1 MESSDMTLKNDGT
14 KKTHQKKQRSSS
26 RVNERILE
34 YQPEKDFSIGQ
45 TIYHP
50 KFEEKGKVVRKSKS
64 VSGNF
69 KKITV
74 RFKRA
79 GEKILVSAYQK
90 RENGLLNGSS
100 G

>member
-1 MESSDMTLKNDGT
+1 MTLKNDGT
-14 KKTHQKKQRSSS
+14 RETRQKKLRKSILI
-26 RVNERILE
+26 NEKIIE
-34 YQPEKDFSIGQ
+34 YQPEKDFRVGQ

-50 KFEEKGKVVRKSKS
+50 EFEEKGRIVRKSKS

-74 RFKRA
+74 RFKKA

-90 RENGLLNGSS
+90 RNNGLLNGSS

>member
-1 MESSDMTLKNDGT
+1 M
-14 KKTHQKKQRSSS
+14 KTRPKKQRSSS
-26 RVNERILE
+26 LVNEKIIE
-34 YQPEKDFSIGQ
+34 YQPEKDFRIGQ

-50 KFEEKGKVVRKSKS
+50 QFEEKGKVVRKSKS

-74 RFKRA
+74 KFKKA
-79 GEKILVSAYQK
+79 GEKILVSAYHK
-90 RENGLLNGSS
+90 RSDGLLNGLS